1 MLCQS
6 HCGGDVSAGLR
17 CDVLAA
23 PATLKS
29 TPQEPSHEVSLGRCT
44 GSTPVQP
51 GDRSRSGR
59 EFDGGGEVAL
69 LVGDGADV
77 AADVADAGDAGPV
90 ADVTVVQ
97 DDVAAGGVPA
107 DVAWRGIIA
116 VGHPG
121 HGQPGIESRDLL
133 HGVEVTEVQ
142 GQREPVDERSGG
154 SVVPQFGGN
163 DGSPDHDMN
172 R

>member
-1 MLCQS
+1 MPTRQAQS
-6 HCGGDVSAGLR
+6 GAKLDAFRLAREHGVVEGSVDAHRLSRVA
-17 CDVLAA
+17 DVLA
-23 PATLKS
+23 
-29 TPQEPSHEVSLGRCT
+29 HG
-44 GSTPVQP
+44 
-51 GDRSRSGR
+51 
-59 EFDGGGEVAL
+59 
-69 LVGDGADV
+69 
-77 AADVADAGDAGPV
+77 
-90 ADVTVVQ
+90 
-97 DDVAAGGVPA
+97 PA

-172 R
+172 RGSR